1 MSSSLD
7 LSDALDA
14 PVLALRGDLG
24 VDGVLPFSLV
34 SGEDEIKSF
43 FFFLVPEWDRECRE
57 GDDLES
63 SSF

>member
-7 LSDALDA
+7 LSNALDA
-14 PVLALRGDLG
+14 LVLALRGDLG
-24 VDGVLPFSLV
+24 VDGVSLV

-57 GDDLES
+57 EDDLES